1 MEKETD
7 SLTVILEDEKI
18 GMRKMLARY
27 PKLARKFTSTIN
39 IPVFTNDELANFAK
53 VYAKENGYRIDNMG
67 MLALYNLIG
76 INQKEDEPMNIGAV
90 KTMIDAA
97 IAKSQGGKIF
107 KKNASKKRMD
117 RDGYIVLFEKDFAV
131 K

>member
-1 MEKETD
+1 
-7 SLTVILEDEKI
+7 
-18 GMRKMLARY
+18 MRKMLARY
-27 PKLARKFTSTIN
+27 PKLAKKFTSVIN

-53 VYAKENGYRIDNMG
+53 VYAKENGYKIDNMG

-90 KTMIDAA
+90 KNLIDAA
-97 IAKSQGGKIF
+97 ISKSQGGRLF
-107 KKNASKKRMD
+107 KKNTSKKRMD
-117 RDGYIVLFEKDFAV
+117 RDGYIVLHEKDFSG